1 MGEQWLIKTFCSLSS
16 TLISQASLI
25 TSGALKACEW
35 DTVSENI
42 ISATKMQ
49 NNYGALSIRSFDSWI
64 HLCFA
69 SHTVVALPTIAQ
81 Q

>member
-42 ISATKMQ
+42 IGPTKMQ
-49 NNYGALSIRSFDSWI
+49 NNYGALSIRLIDSW
-64 HLCFA
+64 LCIA
-69 SHTVVALPTIAQ
+69 SHIVIALPTIAQ
-81 Q
+81 N